1 MSKNL
6 INKIN
11 IDFNKGVD
19 FQKQL
24 DQLYNERVNLN
35 KEVENYF
42 YQLILN
48 KVLSKINTSYFNIRT
63 SNNRVTLS
71 EKINC
76 KDICFFENNFNQPKN
91 QHNIIFKVNY
101 FPFSILQKD
110 PIFDSL
116 QQILL
121 ILNDKTT
128 KFLNLNLEKRY
139 KKYIKKQ
146 KNNILKHHNIFSKYI
161 KVKNNLSKTTYKL
174 FLKKHIFEVKL
185 EKFKEGLDLSDYPFI
200 PIFPPPTHILRIKSI
215 QLIDPSKGILQ
226 LKDIDNNVTTI
237 KGEKYI
243 LDYFNKVI
251 MKYLFAYKVII

>member
-11 IDFNKGVD
+11 IDFNKGINI
-19 FQKQL
+19 QKQL

-48 KVLSKINTSYFNIRT
+48 KVLSKIDTSCFNIKT

-76 KDICFFENNFNQPKN
+76 KNVCFFENNFNQSKN

-101 FPFSILQKD
+101 FSFSILQKD

-128 KFLNLNLEKRY
+128 KFLNLSLEKKY

-146 KNNILKHHNIFSKYI
+146 KNNILKYHNIFSKYK

-174 FLKKHIFEVKL
+174 FLKKHIFKVKL
-185 EKFKEGLDLSDYPFI
+185 EKFEKGLDLSDYPKI
-200 PIFPPPTHILRIKSI
+200 PIFPPPTYILRIKSI

-251 MKYLFAYKVII
+251 MKYLFTYKVII

>member
-11 IDFNKGVD
+11 IDFNKGID

-24 DQLYNERVNLN
+24 DQIYIERKNLN

-48 KVLSKINTSYFNIRT
+48 KVLSKIDTSCFNIRT
-63 SNNRVTLS
+63 SNNRITLS
-71 EKINC
+71 EKINS
-76 KDICFFENNFNQPKN
+76 KDICFFENNFDQPKK
-91 QHNIIFKVNY
+91 QQNIIFKVNY
-101 FPFSILQKD
+101 FPFSILPKD
-110 PIFDSL
+110 SIFDSL

-128 KFLNLNLEKRY
+128 KSLNLNLEKKY

-146 KNNILKHHNIFSKYI
+146 KNNILKHHNIFNKWK
-161 KVKNNLSKTTYKL
+161 KVKNNLSKNAYKL
-174 FLKKHIFEVKL
+174 FLQKYIFEANL
-185 EKFKEGLDLSDYPFI
+185 EKFKEGLDLSDYPRI
-200 PIFPPPTHILRIKSI
+200 PIFPPPIYLLKLKSI
-215 QLIDPSKGILQ
+215 QLIDPSKGIIQ
-226 LKDIDNNVTTI
+226 FKDIDNNVTTI

-243 LDYFNKVI
+243 SNYFNNVVI
-251 MKYLFAYKVII
+251 KYLFAFKIIT